1 MDSISAAR
9 ADVATD
15 AAATAAE
22 DPAGGAGGDEIIEAF
37 GRGTGAMSILPM
49 GGFGDESATASII
62 SMPSGGIG
70 GQPEVV

>member
-1 MDSISAAR
+1 
-9 ADVATD
+9 
-15 AAATAAE
+15 
-22 DPAGGAGGDEIIEAF
+22 
-37 GRGTGAMSILPM
+37 MSILPM